1 MKMLKH
7 YLLAIATLGC
17 AWSASAQS
25 TASETHTFQIKAEV
39 NYRCFGGN
47 PPKSRDSRTQVL
59 CDNKDYHKVLF
70 NERVS
75 VQIKR
80 EPTPDNNPSLVGDLT
95 RSVAYQGRKFDLY
108 MGLSK
113 DIVPGKPTTYSL
125 RTIAEDDEPGKRRQS
140 EVLTRAKST
149 KEFSPLTVK
158 YLSMGQP
165 EEIVYTVTIEPAP

>member
-1 MKMLKH
+1 MLKQF
-7 YLLAIATLGC
+7 LFAIATLGG
-17 AWSASAQS
+17 AWSVCAQS
-25 TASETHTFQIKAEV
+25 ATAETHTFQIKAEV
-39 NYRCFGGN
+39 HYRCFGGN

-80 EPTPDNNPSLVGDLT
+80 ESTPDNNPSLVGDLT
-95 RSVAYQGRKFDLY
+95 RSVDYQGRKFDLY

-113 DIVPGKPTTYSL
+113 DIAPGKPTTYSL
-125 RTIAEDDEPGKRRQS
+125 RTLAEDDEPGKRRQS
-140 EVLTRAKST
+140 EVLTRAKSP

-158 YLSMGQP
+158 YLSIGHP